1 MSFNRE
7 LLIDRIKELSQAKSI
22 SATKALQESGAGKD
36 FIANLKKG
44 QAPSIEK
51 IAIVADYFNVSVD
64 YLLGKTSQ
72 KEKDTISEDDV
83 KVALFGGEKDVPDEV
98 WQEVKDF
105 AAYAKAKYGKKK

>member
-64 YLLGKTSQ
+64 YLLGKEETS
-72 KEKDTISEDDV
+72 DISIQTAYNAAPEEIKAAIRKLLDV
-83 KVALFGGEKDVPDEV
+83 
-98 WQEVKDF
+98 
-105 AAYAKAKYGKKK
+105 